1 MDELCK
7 GNFISTQ
14 SILVKKKIIE
24 KVLFD
29 IRMLRLQDYDLF
41 LRIIPKVKV
50 SYTNENLIDL
60 FIQKDSIGSSL
71 IKLEKSIKLLLI
83 DKKKL

>member
-29 IRMLRLQDYDLF
+29 IRIILF
-41 LRIIPKVKV
+41 YKP
-50 SYTNENLIDL
+50 
-60 FIQKDSIGSSL
+60 
-71 IKLEKSIKLLLI
+71 IK
-83 DKKKL
+83 